1 MSNTIIANFLEV
13 VRDFAQR
20 PALGFYSQGHYQTI
34 SYQELNNLR
43 SQLADDWQKK
53 GYIQGEK
60 VAVMLPNC
68 PEWVI
73 ADLAVATLGL
83 VLVPVHYT
91 YPEKYLETVVNHSG
105 AKFLLINQELF
116 TKYKNSIL
124 SLPLKAIYV
133 VGLTESV
140 DDQRVLAWPAFD
152 KYKFVN
158 IEAMSQAD
166 DLHTIVYTSGTTG
179 EPKGVMLSQKNLVND
194 AQSAR
199 RNVPIYETDKFFSFL
214 PLSHAFERMAGYY
227 GPLFAGCSI
236 YYAQS
241 AKTMIADIKL
251 VQPTVLPCVPRIF
264 EKIYAKIFEQIKSGS
279 KFKKK
284 LFYQTLNL
292 VDAKKKR
299 QLNIIEKYQYLL
311 LNYLVFKKIRNILGG
326 QLRLAISGGASLN
339 PAIAKFF
346 DSLGLKLIEGYG
358 LTEASPI
365 VAVNHPD
372 NYKFGTVGLPLDC
385 NKIKLS
391 ADKEVLLKGDNV
403 MLGYYANE
411 QASSEAFNEDGWLHT
426 GDLGFF
432 DQDGFLSIIGRAKD
446 VIVLSTG
453 KNVFPE
459 PIEYILNANKYIS
472 QSMVYGDKQKALSAI
487 IVPNKESLQTWCEKA
502 SIEFKLPEVLNN
514 TSVVNLY
521 RQVIDDSLKDFSKTE
536 GISNFKLVEEEFSID
551 NALLTI
557 TLKLRRHHILRK
569 YFK

>member
-1 MSNTIIANFLEV
+1 MSNTIIANFLGV

-53 GYIQGEK
+53 GYLQGEK

-73 ADLAVATLGL
+73 ADLAAATLGL

-91 YPEKYLETVVNHSG
+91 YPEKYLATVVNHSG
-105 AKFLLINQELF
+105 AKYLLINQELF
-116 TKYKNSIL
+116 NKYKNIIL

-133 VGLTESV
+133 VALTQSV

-152 KYKFVN
+152 KHKFIN
-158 IEAMSQAD
+158 IESTSQAE

-179 EPKGVMLSQKNLVND
+179 EPKGVMLSQKNLVAD
-194 AQSAR
+194 ALSAR

-241 AKTMIADIKL
+241 AKTMIEDIKL

-264 EKIYAKIFEQIKSGS
+264 EKIYEKIFTQLKSGS
-279 KFKKK
+279 PFKKK
-284 LFYQTLNL
+284 LFYKTLNL
-292 VDAKKKR
+292 VDIKR
-299 QLNIIEKYQYLL
+299 KRKLNFLENIQYKILDQLVL
-311 LNYLVFKKIRNILGG
+311 KKIRNILGG

-346 DSLGLKLIEGYG
+346 VNFGLKLIEGYG

-365 VAVNHPD
+365 AAVNHPD

-385 NKIKLS
+385 NQIKLS
-391 ADKEVLLKGDNV
+391 PDKEILIKGDNV

-411 QASSEAFNEDGWLHT
+411 QASIEAFDEEGWLHT

-432 DQDGFLSIIGRAKD
+432 DNDGFLSIIGRAKD

-453 KNVFPE
+453 KNIFPE
-459 PIEYILNANKYIS
+459 PIESQLNINKYIS
-472 QSMVYGDKQKALSAI
+472 QSMVYGDKQKALSAL
-487 IVPNKESLQTWCEKA
+487 IVADAGELKKWCEKA
-502 SIEFKLPEVLNN
+502 NIAFQWPQVLSNS
-514 TSVVNLY
+514 SVINLY
-521 RQVIDDSLKDFSKTE
+521 RQAIDESLKDFSKIE
-536 GISNFKLVEEEFSID
+536 GVGSFKLLSEEFSID
-551 NALLTI
+551 NGLLTI
-557 TLKLRRHHILRK
+557 TLKLRRHSIIRK
-569 YFK
+569 FLL

>member
-68 PEWVI
+68 PEWVT
-73 ADLAVATLGL
+73 ADLASATLGL
-83 VLVPVHYT
+83 VVVPVHYT

-105 AKFLLINQELF
+105 AKYLLINQELF

-133 VGLTESV
+133 VGLTQSV

-152 KYKFVN
+152 KHELIN
-158 IEAMSQAD
+158 IESVSQAD

-179 EPKGVMLSQKNLVND
+179 EPKGVMLSHKNLVSD

-199 RNVPIYETDKFFSFL
+199 RNVPIHETDKFFSFL

-227 GPLFAGCSI
+227 SPLFAGCSI

-311 LNYLVFKKIRNILGG
+311 LDYLVFKKIRNILGG

-346 DSLGLKLIEGYG
+346 DSLSLKLIEGYG

-365 VAVNHPD
+365 AAVNHPD

-391 ADKEVLLKGDNV
+391 ADKEILVKGDNV

-411 QASSEAFNEDGWLHT
+411 QATGEAFDEEGWLHT

-432 DQDGFLSIIGRAKD
+432 DHDGFLSIIGRAKD

-459 PIEYILNANKYIS
+459 PIEYILNAHKYIS

-487 IVPNKESLQTWCEKA
+487 IVPDKESLQTWCEKA
-502 SIEFKLPEVLNN
+502 NIEFRLPEVLKN
-514 TSVVNLY
+514 TAVVNLY

-536 GISNFKLVEEEFSID
+536 GISNFILIEEEFSID

-557 TLKLRRHHILRK
+557 TMKLRRKNIFNK
-569 YFK
+569 FII

>member
-20 PALGFYSQGHYQTI
+20 PALGFYSQGRYQTI

-43 SQLADDWQKK
+43 SQLAEDWQIKAYVK
-53 GYIQGEK
+53 GEK
-60 VAVMLPNC
+60 VAIMLPNS

-91 YPEKYLETVVNHSG
+91 YPAKYLETVVNHSG
-105 AKFLLINQELF
+105 AKYLVINQELF
-116 TKYKNSIL
+116 TKYQKNIL
-124 SLPLKAIYV
+124 SLPLQEIYV
-133 VGLTESV
+133 VDMTQST
-140 DDQRVLAWPAFD
+140 DDKRVLAWPSFD
-152 KYKFVN
+152 KHKLVN
-158 IEAMSQAD
+158 IEASAQEG
-166 DLHTIVYTSGTTG
+166 DLHTIIYTSGTTG

-194 AQSAR
+194 ALAAQ

-241 AKTMIADIKL
+241 AKTMISDIKL

-264 EKIYAKIFEQIKSGS
+264 EKIYAKIFEQMKSGS
-279 KFKKK
+279 HFKKK

-292 VDAKKKR
+292 VDAQKKR
-299 QLNIIEKYQYLL
+299 QLNFLEKWQYAILD
-311 LNYLVFKKIRNILGG
+311 YLVLKKIRNILGG
-326 QLRLAISGGASLN
+326 KLRLAISGGASLN

-385 NKIKLS
+385 NNIKLS
-391 ADKEVLLKGDNV
+391 TDKEILVKGDNV
-403 MLGYYANE
+403 MLGYYDNE
-411 QASSEAFNEDGWLHT
+411 QASSEAFDEDGWLHT

-432 DQDGFLSIIGRAKD
+432 DHDGFLSIIGRAKD

-459 PIEYILNANKYIS
+459 PIEYQLNASKYIS
-472 QSMVYGDKQKALSAI
+472 QSMVYGDNQKALSAI
-487 IVPNKESLQTWCEKA
+487 IVPNKELLQVWCEKA
-502 SIEFKLPEVLNN
+502 SIEFKLPEVLKN

-521 RQVIDDSLKDFSKTE
+521 RQAIDDSLKDFSKTE
-536 GISNFKLVEEEFSID
+536 GISNFKLIEEEFSID

-557 TLKLRRHHILRK
+557 TMKLRRHHILRK
-569 YFK
+569 YFN